1 MKLCIVFDYAQFFD
15 KIECALLFLLYV
27 LTFAKTMVRLHQKE
41 KVREVQYELYENCAG
56 DS

>member
-1 MKLCIVFDYAQFFD
+1 MKLCIVKDYAQFFD
-15 KIECALLFLLYV
+15 EIECALLFLFYV

-41 KVREVQYELYENCAG
+41 KVREVQYELYENCSG